1 MEGTAGGEAWG
12 GIRLSDLSAGA
23 VLLGIRG
30 EPLLL
35 ASASPRRRELL
46 RMLGIRHAAQAPD
59 VAEGNRTE
67 SESPSAYVER
77 LAREKAAWIPRSSE
91 AYVVL
96 GADTIVLLDGE
107 VLEKPHDAAHA
118 VELLG
123 RLSGRWHE
131 VLTGVCL
138 RRLADDRA
146 AVGHE
151 RSRVRFAPLS
161 SADIESYV
169 ATGEPLDKA
178 GGYGIQGYG
187 GLLVERIEGCYFNV
201 MGLPL
206 SRLRRL
212 AIELERDR

>member
-1 MEGTAGGEAWG
+1 VSELTAGA
-12 GIRLSDLSAGA
+12 A
-23 VLLGIRG
+23 LLGLRG
-30 EPLLL
+30 EPILL
-35 ASASPRRRELL
+35 ASASPRRQELL
-46 RMLGIRHAAQAPD
+46 RMLGLRHTVCPPE
-59 VAEGNRTE
+59 VVEGNRSG
-67 SESPSAYVER
+67 SETPEGYVER
-77 LAREKAAWIPRSSE
+77 LAREKAEWIPADVASY
-91 AYVVL
+91 AVL
-96 GADTIVLLDGE
+96 GADTIVLLDGD

-118 VELLG
+118 IELLG

-131 VLTGVCL
+131 VLTGICL
-138 RRLADDRA
+138 RRLTDGAV

-151 RSRVRFAPLS
+151 RSRVCFADLEPRV
-161 SADIESYV
+161 IEAYV

-212 AIELERDR
+212 AQELEETP

>member
-1 MEGTAGGEAWG
+1 V
-12 GIRLSDLSAGA
+12 SDRSAGA
-23 VLLGIRG
+23 ILLGLHG

-46 RMLGIRHAAQAPD
+46 RMLGIRHEVRATD
-59 VAEGNRTE
+59 VEEGNRRPAETPE
-67 SESPSAYVER
+67 EYVER
-77 LAREKAAWIPRSSE
+77 LAREKAEWVPGTAE
-91 AYVVL
+91 TYAVL
-96 GADTIVLLDGE
+96 GADTIVLLDGT

-118 VELLG
+118 EELLAL
-123 RLSGRWHE
+123 LSGRWHE
-131 VLTGVCL
+131 VLTGICL
-138 RRLADDRA
+138 RRLGDERIV
-146 AVGHE
+146 VGHE
-151 RSRVRFAPLS
+151 RSRVRFS
-161 SADIESYV
+161 SLDRRTVETYV

-212 AIELERDR
+212 ATELEETA